1 MQTEYKVLAQKNTT
15 EDRNMKEKKT
25 ERTEEKKT
33 GYKES
38 NIRMIRKIKS
48 EDSQKRINMLVTH
61 CYLKEA
67 DS

>member
-1 MQTEYKVLAQKNTT
+1 
-15 EDRNMKEKKT
+15 MKKKT
-25 ERTEEKKT
+25 EERTEAKGT
-33 GYKES
+33 GYRES

-48 EDSQKRINMLVTH
+48 EESQKRINMIVTH